1 MFQKVISCALSPNT
15 EKDDVRLAWNTL
27 FNPGVWREGE
37 AIGRVEGWF
46 RDYFFVSSAA
56 SFNSGR
62 SALFAILKAFDLGEG
77 DEVLV
82 QAFTCV
88 AVPDA
93 VLWTGAKPVFVD
105 IDETLNIDPDQ
116 IEKNITPKTKAIIV
130 QHTFGI
136 PAHMDTMRKI
146 ASRHNLI
153 LIEDCAHSLGAHY
166 KGKKVG
172 TLGDAAFFSFGRDK
186 VISSVWGGAAIINPK
201 FKVQNSKL
209 KDYQENLPMQ
219 TNFWIFQQLLHP
231 VVFSIILRLY
241 DVVIGKVL
249 LVLLQR
255 LRLLSVPVYPIEKT
269 GGRPD
274 DFPAT
279 LPNALAILAFH
290 QLQKLDRFN
299 RQRQEIARLY
309 EEKLEGKHASHSGA
323 IYLRF
328 PLIVK
333 DAEGARKRARSTGI
347 LLGNWYHNTI
357 DPAGVDFFRIGYHLG
372 SCPNAEKAA
381 RHIINLPTRIT
392 ADEARK
398 VLEVVS

>member
-15 EKDDVRLAWNTL
+15 EKDDVRLAWNTM
-27 FNPGVWREGE
+27 FVPGIWRQGE

-46 RDYFFVSSAA
+46 RDYFDVSSAA
-56 SFNSGR
+56 CFNSGR
-62 SALFAILKAFDLGEG
+62 SALFAILKAFGIGEG

-93 VLWTGAKPVFVD
+93 VLWTGARPEFVD
-105 IDETLNIDPDQ
+105 IDETLNLDPTH
-116 IEKNITPKTKAIIV
+116 IERHVTAKTKAIIV
-130 QHTFGI
+130 QHTFGV
-136 PAHMDTMRKI
+136 PAQMDTMRKI

-153 LIEDCAHSLGAHY
+153 LIEDCAHSLGALY

-209 KDYQENLPMQ
+209 KNHQKNLPIQ

-231 VVFSIILRLY
+231 IAFSAILKLY
-241 DVVIGKVL
+241 DVVIGKVFL
-249 LVLLQR
+249 LILQK
-255 LRLLSVPVYPIEKT
+255 LRLLSIPVYPIEKT

-299 RQRQEIARLY
+299 RQRQEVARLY
-309 EEKLEGKHASHSGA
+309 QEKFEGRHGSHSGA

-328 PLIVK
+328 PHIVK
-333 DAEGARKRARSTGI
+333 DAEMARKRARRAGI
-347 LLGNWYHNTI
+347 LLGNWYHNII
-357 DPAGVDFFRIGYHLG
+357 DPTGVDFARVGYRLG
-372 SCPNAEKAA
+372 SCPNAEESAK
-381 RHIINLPTRIT
+381 HIINLPTRIT
-392 ADEARK
+392 PGEARK